1 MNEEPSDELY
11 ETWNIEQE
19 EIRNE
24 KEYVYDRIKN
34 ETGINVLF
42 PEQIFSLFEDKIQ
55 ELYTGIDDS
64 EYFSYAVTISSLNA
78 IENEPESQILFSVD
92 SNVDESF
99 SFKVCVL
106 IDITDGM
113 GEDS

>member
-1 MNEEPSDELY
+1 MKSNILEIQTSFDKADDAFMNEEPSDELY

-55 ELYTGIDDS
+55 ELYI
-64 EYFSYAVTISSLNA
+64 
-78 IENEPESQILFSVD
+78 
-92 SNVDESF
+92 
-99 SFKVCVL
+99 
-106 IDITDGM
+106 
-113 GEDS
+113 